1 MTDNEDSTVTAEGR
15 AAPAARER
23 FRRDV
28 GIIVWT
34 SFLAACLETMGF
46 FAYFDPALLGLHSI
60 PEAMSPNGL
69 GGYTAGFFFFW
80 VFTFVA
86 ATLTAYLLDTGPRRA
101 DRS

>member
-1 MTDNEDSTVTAEGR
+1 MMDNEHRSDAVDGRSEPEGR
-15 AAPAARER
+15 AR

-28 GIIVWT
+28 GIIVWC

-60 PEAMSPNGL
+60 SDAL

-80 VFTFVA
+80 VFTFIA
-86 ATLTAYLLDTGPRRA
+86 ATLTAYLFETGPRRT